1 MRKIAIRVG
10 YSFNLFSEEDVSHIQ
25 LKVDNRT
32 VEVEGVQY
40 KLHSATTF
48 EQSQKVDV
56 LLDENGELPIK
67 DYII

>member
-40 KLHSATTF
+40 ALHSATTF